1 MPPLLDRPM
10 TLDRMSA
17 DALAFVA
24 AIALPVL
31 TLAALIGLIAGVS
44 ELERSRDELIE
55 LGIPRR

>member
-1 MPPLLDRPM
+1 M